1 MQKVIIAIETR
12 SDDIFIKRICVVE
25 INLKSI
31 WSARTIRIRTR
42 RLFLSIH
49 LLLQELP
56 ILYFIICLDF
66 VFFVFVRV
74 ALTVSSSS
82 DKTCKTQSLVYM
94 YKFRFFLF

>member
-1 MQKVIIAIETR
+1 MQKVITAIETR

-42 RLFLSIH
+42 RLYFFQYI

-56 ILYFIICLDF
+56 ILYFIIICLDF
-66 VFFVFVRV
+66 VF
-74 ALTVSSSS
+74 L
-82 DKTCKTQSLVYM
+82 
-94 YKFRFFLF
+94 FLFGLH